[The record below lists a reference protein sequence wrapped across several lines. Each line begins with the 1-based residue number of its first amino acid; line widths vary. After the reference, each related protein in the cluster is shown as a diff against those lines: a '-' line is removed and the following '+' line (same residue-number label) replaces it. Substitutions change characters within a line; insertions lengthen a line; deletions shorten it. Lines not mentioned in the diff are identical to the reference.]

1 MGSSERR
8 KQKELWTFEQFQR
21 VHAVPSGNVD
31 GDGENP
37 DIVIHA
43 ADRRL
48 GIEITDICHGSELGS
63 SDAMAAAGERDGV
76 MCLLREELHT
86 RSVPPVDVSV
96 HFRGTLQFR
105 SGGRR
110 ALANRLADYVAA
122 RLPEFGDVFTSS
134 GTAWPRD
141 EDLPAEVFAITVAR
155 YPYLTHIS
163 CDAPECVA
171 IPDLQAKDLEQC
183 IADKNH
189 RVAVYRQR
197 CDEVW
202 LVMCIN
208 TTNLAT
214 NYSLN
219 ECATSAEVVTEFDRA
234 FLFSVFDRYACEV
247 RRAGPMPSTEF
258 VTS

>member
-1 MGSSERR
+1 MGSSGRK

-21 VHAVPSGNVD
+21 VHSVPSGSVD

-37 DIVIHA
+37 DIVVHA

-63 SDAMAAAGERDGV
+63 SDAMAAAGEREGV
-76 MCLLREELHT
+76 MRLLRKELHS
-86 RSVPPVDVSV
+86 RNVPPVDVSV
-96 HFRGTLQFR
+96 HFGGSLQFR

-122 RLPEFGDVFTSS
+122 RLPEVGDVFTSS
-134 GTAWPRD
+134 GTVWPRD

-155 YPYLTHIS
+155 YPCLTRIS

-183 IADKNH
+183 IADKNR

-208 TTNLAT
+208 TTHLAT
-214 NYSLN
+214 NYSLD
-219 ECATSAEVVTEFDRA
+219 ECATSVEVVTEFDLV
-234 FLFSVFDRYACEV
+234 FLFSVFGRYACEV
-247 RRAGPMPSTEF
+247 RRAGHIPATEF
-258 VTS
+258 ITP